1 MALHPAEGKRHFP
14 EEAEVGWDPIRR
26 ALEENVDWYRDLVE
40 HSQDLLCVH
49 DLQGRFLA
57 INPVPARLLGYSVE
71 EILRTPMRDFI
82 DPKFRHE
89 FDAYLREIERVG
101 AAHGHLK
108 LLTRSGEKRIWEFH
122 NTLRTE
128 GVPEPIVRGIAHDV
142 TDRWRAEKALRKSI
156 EMLLRKAIEQKL
168 LLDGLTLFRALL
180 DQSNDAIEVVDPETL
195 RFFDVNQKLCLEL
208 GYTRDELLSMTVF
221 DIDPNVNEQ
230 LLAQVMLRLR
240 DSGFYILES
249 VHRRKDGTTFPV
261 EVNIRRVQLE
271 RDYIVAVSRDITA
284 RKHADDRLREF
295 ERVVENIEEM
305 IVVVN
310 REYRYVL
317 ANRAFLNY
325 RGMTQQQV
333 VGSLIVNVLDPK
345 FFKEVVKEKLDECF
359 SGKVVSYE
367 VQYRYPH
374 QGLIHHICARRRS
387 WRHRPRGLRPPRCHH

>member
-1 MALHPAEGKRHFP
+1 M
-14 EEAEVGWDPIRR
+14 
-26 ALEENVDWYRDLVE
+26 
-40 HSQDLLCVH
+40 
-49 DLQGRFLA
+49 
-57 INPVPARLLGYSVE
+57 
-71 EILRTPMRDFI
+71 
-82 DPKFRHE
+82 
-89 FDAYLREIERVG
+89 
-101 AAHGHLK
+101 
-108 LLTRSGEKRIWEFH
+108 
-122 NTLRTE
+122 
-128 GVPEPIVRGIAHDV
+128 
-142 TDRWRAEKALRKSI
+142 
-156 EMLLRKAIEQKL
+156 
-168 LLDGLTLFRALL
+168 LDGLTLFRALL

-387 WRHRPRGLRPPRCHH
+387 